1 MKPIVIVDYDPA
13 WPLHFEQLRRTI
25 AAALGDV
32 ALSVEHVGS
41 TSVPGLAA
49 KPIIDIS
56 VVVRDDADVSAAIE
70 RLATIGYAHQ
80 GNLGIEGR
88 EAFGSP
94 PGPIAHHLYVCPQRS
109 PGLANHLAVR
119 DHLRADP
126 DAVREYGELKMRL
139 AREFPHD
146 IASYIAGKTDFLLQI
161 LRLRGFASQQLA
173 AVEAAN
179 RRQPTKDT
187 KLTKLTKEFL

>member
-1 MKPIVIVDYDPA
+1 MKTIVIVEYDPA
-13 WPLHFEQLRRTI
+13 WRLHFEELRRPL
-25 AAALGDV
+25 AAALGDI
-32 ALSVEHVGS
+32 ALSIEHVGS

-49 KPIIDIS
+49 KPIVDIS
-56 VVVRDDADVSAAIE
+56 VVVRDDAQVPAAIE

-119 DHLRADP
+119 DHLRAHP
-126 DAVREYGELKMRL
+126 DAAREYGELKMRL

-146 IASYIAGKTDFLLQI
+146 IESYIAGKTDFLLRI
-161 LRLRGFASQQLA
+161 LRLSGFASQQLE

-179 RRQPTKDT
+179 RIKGTKAT
-187 KLTKLTKEFL
+187 TLTRGNP